1 MWNVAD
7 RQEVEMLPTLLSVGH
22 NHFPGIFDAVYVVNA
37 GWTHRSMWGI
47 IKRVLPKSALDKIIF
62 LDKRVDVER
71 VFDLDMLP
79 KSTFIIN
86 ILKGYGLI
94 VDLGGNDEMTFET
107 LRNPILKRY
116 SQPISRS
123 PALKAIT
130 PSTSS
135 TSIAE
140 VYHTAQNTP
149 SSSRRQSL
157 AAGMGLQMSRPP
169 PPPLEVDTT
178 TNENNSLSRQ
188 SSQTSS
194 PGGALKKIKSLSD
207 FHLCLSPS
215 RLAHLDVLSDS
226 DSDSDMEE
234 EVPRPT
240 LSHRRKT
247 NGQGDTRLRPGA
259 NVFGRVAGEDAR
271 SYSGRLQAHHA
282 KVLEGYRESRMV
294 EAFPG
299 RPIDAT
305 QGPEEAGPSNFHLET
320 NRIDRSSTPSAPT
333 TPGPPVPHPPTQ
345 EEEVRPISAFQSDL
359 NPYYGYPAVLAGT
372 TLRPR
377 YHRNRKRDLVKTLLF
392 LFILRIQ
399 SWRDGFERFLGLNNL
414 GTWHRN
420 YIKQDPGTGLI
431 HCSEGEKV
439 VKRVEKDWIWM
450 AITFILLRG
459 TWARILGGPLDAV
472 GLGGVRGMLGLV

>member
-62 LDKRVDVER
+62 LDKTADVGR

-79 KSTFIIN
+79 KSMFIIN
-86 ILKGYGLI
+86 ILKGYGLM

-107 LRNPILKRY
+107 LGNPILKRY

-130 PSTSS
+130 SSTSS

-140 VYHTAQNTP
+140 VYLTAQNTP

-169 PPPLEVDTT
+169 PPPPPLAIDTT
-178 TNENNSLSRQ
+178 SKDDTALSHQ
-188 SSQTSS
+188 SSRTSS

-207 FHLCLSPS
+207 FHLYLSPS

-226 DSDSDMEE
+226 DSDSDIEE
-234 EVPRPT
+234 DIPKPT
-240 LSHRRKT
+240 LVHRRKT
-247 NGQGDTRLRPGA
+247 NGPGDTRLRPGA
-259 NVFGRVAGEDAR
+259 NILGRVAEEDAR

-294 EAFPG
+294 EAFPS
-299 RPIDAT
+299 RPTDAAER
-305 QGPEEAGPSNFHLET
+305 PEEAGPLNLHLGT

-392 LFILRIQ
+392 
-399 SWRDGFERFLGLNNL
+399 
-414 GTWHRN
+414 
-420 YIKQDPGTGLI
+420 
-431 HCSEGEKV
+431 
-439 VKRVEKDWIWM
+439 
-450 AITFILLRG
+450 
-459 TWARILGGPLDAV
+459 
-472 GLGGVRGMLGLV
+472 

>member
-1 MWNVAD
+1 
-7 RQEVEMLPTLLSVGH
+7 MLPTLLSVGH

-62 LDKRVDVER
+62 LDKQADVER
-71 VFDLDMLP
+71 VFDLDVLP
-79 KSTFIIN
+79 KSTS
-86 ILKGYGLI
+86 ILEKGDELM

-107 LRNPILKRY
+107 LGNPILKRY
-116 SQPISRS
+116 SQPANRS
-123 PALKAIT
+123 PSLKAIT

-149 SSSRRQSL
+149 FSSRRQSL

-169 PPPLEVDTT
+169 PPPLPIEIDAVPQDDTA
-178 TNENNSLSRQ
+178 LSRQ
-188 SSQTSS
+188 SSRASS
-194 PGGALKKIKSLSD
+194 TGGALKKIKSLSD
-207 FHLCLSPS
+207 FHLYLSPS

-226 DSDSDMEE
+226 DSDSDIEGDIH
-234 EVPRPT
+234 RPT
-240 LSHRRKT
+240 LVNRRKM
-247 NGQGDTRLRPGA
+247 NGQRPGA
-259 NVFGRVAGEDAR
+259 NVLGRVAGEDAR

-282 KVLEGYRESRMV
+282 KVLEGYKDSRMV

-299 RPIDAT
+299 PSPETAA
-305 QGPEEAGPSNFHLET
+305 GSEEAGPSNLHPGPI
-320 NRIDRSSTPSAPT
+320 RMDRSSTPSAPT

-420 YIKQDPGTGLI
+420 YIKQDPGSGLI
-431 HCSEGEKV
+431 HSSEGGGEKV

>member
-1 MWNVAD
+1 
-7 RQEVEMLPTLLSVGH
+7 MLPTLLSVGH
-22 NHFPGIFDAVYVVNA
+22 NHFPGILDAVYVVNA

-62 LDKRVDVER
+62 LDKKADVER
-71 VFDLDMLP
+71 VFDLDILP
-79 KSTFIIN
+79 KSQFIVN
-86 ILKGYGLI
+86 LSKRHELMK
-94 VDLGGNDEMTFET
+94 DLGGNDDMSFET
-107 LRNPILKRY
+107 LGNPILKRY
-116 SQPISRS
+116 SQSTYRSPPLKPIS
-123 PALKAIT
+123 
-130 PSTSS
+130 PSGSS

-140 VYHTAQNTP
+140 IYHTAQNTP

-169 PPPLEVDTT
+169 PPPLEIDTT
-178 TNENNSLSRQ
+178 NKKDDIALSRQ
-188 SSQTSS
+188 SSRTSS

-207 FHLCLSPS
+207 FHLYLSPS

-226 DSDSDMEE
+226 DSDSDLEDPP
-234 EVPRPT
+234 PRVSLGRKRSDIVGSQRPRLQLGT
-240 LSHRRKT
+240 LGK
-247 NGQGDTRLRPGA
+247 
-259 NVFGRVAGEDAR
+259 VAGEDAR
-271 SYSGRLQAHHA
+271 TYSGRLQAHHA
-282 KVLEGYRESRMV
+282 KVLEGYKDSRMV

-299 RPIDAT
+299 RPLEMAE
-305 QGPEEAGPSNFHLET
+305 GKPGEAGSSSLHHGPTQIE
-320 NRIDRSSTPSAPT
+320 RSSTPSAPT
-333 TPGPPVPHPPTQ
+333 TPGPPVPYPPA
-345 EEEVRPISAFQSDL
+345 EGEVKPISAFQSDL

-420 YIKQDPGTGLI
+420 YIKQDPGTGLVTS
-431 HCSEGEKV
+431 SEGEKV

-459 TWARILGGPLDAV
+459 TWARILGGPLDAM
-472 GLGGVRGMLGLV
+472 GLGGMKGMLGLV

>member
-1 MWNVAD
+1 M
-7 RQEVEMLPTLLSVGH
+7 
-22 NHFPGIFDAVYVVNA
+22 
-37 GWTHRSMWGI
+37 
-47 IKRVLPKSALDKIIF
+47 
-62 LDKRVDVER
+62 
-71 VFDLDMLP
+71 
-79 KSTFIIN
+79 
-86 ILKGYGLI
+86 

-107 LRNPILKRY
+107 LGNPILKRY
-116 SQPISRS
+116 SQPIHRS
-123 PALKAIT
+123 PAKTIT
-130 PSTSS
+130 PSESS
-135 TSIAE
+135 TSTAE
-140 VYHTAQNTP
+140 IYHTAQNTP

-169 PPPLEVDTT
+169 PPPLEDETAADHDTA
-178 TNENNSLSRQ
+178 LSRQ
-188 SSQTSS
+188 SSRASS
-194 PGGALKKIKSLSD
+194 TGGALKKIKSLSD
-207 FHLCLSPS
+207 FHLYLSPS

-234 EVPRPT
+234 VTPKP
-240 LSHRRKT
+240 SIANRRKI
-247 NGQGDTRLRPGA
+247 NPQGDTRLRPGA
-259 NVFGRVAGEDAR
+259 NVLGKVDGEDAR
-271 SYSGRLQAHHA
+271 SYSERLQAHHA
-282 KVLEGYRESRMV
+282 KVLEGYKESRMV

-299 RPIDAT
+299 RPVDAAEAS
-305 QGPEEAGPSNFHLET
+305 EESGPSTLPFRMIGT
-320 NRIDRSSTPSAPT
+320 DRPSTPSAPT
-333 TPGPPVPHPPTQ
+333 TPGPPVPHPPPQ
-345 EEEVRPISAFQSDL
+345 EEEVQPISAFQSDL

-420 YIKQDPGTGLI
+420 YIKQDPGSGLI
-431 HCSEGEKV
+431 RSSEGEKV

-459 TWARILGGPLDAV
+459 TWARILGGPLDAI

>member
-1 MWNVAD
+1 MWREYLIWIYYRKVRPSFD
-7 RQEVEMLPTLLSVGH
+7 R
-22 NHFPGIFDAVYVVNA
+22 
-37 GWTHRSMWGI
+37 
-47 IKRVLPKSALDKIIF
+47 
-62 LDKRVDVER
+62 
-71 VFDLDMLP
+71 
-79 KSTFIIN
+79 
-86 ILKGYGLI
+86 KGDELM
-94 VDLGGNDEMTFET
+94 VDLGGNDEMAFET
-107 LRNPILKRY
+107 LGNPILKRY
-116 SQPISRS
+116 SQPAYRS
-123 PALKAIT
+123 PSLKAIT
-130 PSTSS
+130 PSGSS

-140 VYHTAQNTP
+140 VYQTAQTTP

-169 PPPLEVDTT
+169 PPPLEIDTT
-178 TNENNSLSRQ
+178 TKEDTALSRQ
-188 SSQTSS
+188 SSRTSLTE
-194 PGGALKKIKSLSD
+194 GALKKIKSLSD
-207 FHLCLSPS
+207 FHLYLSPS

-226 DSDSDMEE
+226 DSDSDIEE
-234 EVPRPT
+234 DIQRPT
-240 LSHRRKT
+240 LVHKRRSH
-247 NGQGDTRLRPGA
+247 GQGDGRPRPRM
-259 NVFGRVAGEDAR
+259 NILGRVAGEDAR
-271 SYSGRLQAHHA
+271 TYSGRLQAHHA

-299 RPIDAT
+299 PS
-305 QGPEEAGPSNFHLET
+305 PETAAGSQEAGSSNFHLET

-333 TPGPPVPHPPTQ
+333 TPGPPVTHPPTQ
-345 EEEVRPISAFQSDL
+345 EEEVQPISAFQSDL

-431 HCSEGEKV
+431 LSSEGGGEKV

-459 TWARILGGPLDAV
+459 TWARILGGPLDAM

>member
-1 MWNVAD
+1 M
-7 RQEVEMLPTLLSVGH
+7 
-22 NHFPGIFDAVYVVNA
+22 
-37 GWTHRSMWGI
+37 
-47 IKRVLPKSALDKIIF
+47 
-62 LDKRVDVER
+62 
-71 VFDLDMLP
+71 
-79 KSTFIIN
+79 
-86 ILKGYGLI
+86 

-107 LRNPILKRY
+107 LGNPILKRY

-130 PSTSS
+130 PSGSS

-169 PPPLEVDTT
+169 PPPLEIDTT
-178 TNENNSLSRQ
+178 TNETNSLSRQ
-188 SSQTSS
+188 SSRTSS

-207 FHLCLSPS
+207 FHLYLSPS

-226 DSDSDMEE
+226 DSDSDIEE
-234 EVPRPT
+234 DIPKPT
-240 LSHRRKT
+240 VVNRRKA

-271 SYSGRLQAHHA
+271 TYSGRLQAHHA

-299 RPIDAT
+299 PS
-305 QGPEEAGPSNFHLET
+305 PETAAGSQEAGPSNFHLGT

-431 HCSEGEKV
+431 HSSEGGGEKV

>member
-1 MWNVAD
+1 
-7 RQEVEMLPTLLSVGH
+7 MLPTLLSVGH

-62 LDKRVDVER
+62 LDKTADVGR

-79 KSTFIIN
+79 KSMFIIN
-86 ILKGYGLI
+86 ILKGYGLM

-107 LRNPILKRY
+107 LGNPILKRY

-130 PSTSS
+130 PSTYS

-169 PPPLEVDTT
+169 PPPLEIDTT

-188 SSQTSS
+188 SSRTSS

-207 FHLCLSPS
+207 FHLYLSPS

-234 EVPRPT
+234 EVPKPT
-240 LSHRRKT
+240 LAHRRKT

-259 NVFGRVAGEDAR
+259 NILGRVAGEDAR
-271 SYSGRLQAHHA
+271 TYSGRLQAHHA

-299 RPIDAT
+299 PS
-305 QGPEEAGPSNFHLET
+305 PETAAGSQEAGPSNFHLGT

-333 TPGPPVPHPPTQ
+333 TPGPPVPHLHPQESQ
-345 EEEVRPISAFQSDL
+345 EEGEVRPISAFQSDL

-431 HCSEGEKV
+431 HSSEGGGEKV
-439 VKRVEKDWIWM
+439 VKRVEKDWVWM

>member
-1 MWNVAD
+1 M
-7 RQEVEMLPTLLSVGH
+7 
-22 NHFPGIFDAVYVVNA
+22 
-37 GWTHRSMWGI
+37 
-47 IKRVLPKSALDKIIF
+47 
-62 LDKRVDVER
+62 
-71 VFDLDMLP
+71 
-79 KSTFIIN
+79 
-86 ILKGYGLI
+86 

-107 LRNPILKRY
+107 LGNPILKRY
-116 SQPISRS
+116 SQPVNR
-123 PALKAIT
+123 T
-130 PSTSS
+130 PPQTIAPSESS

-169 PPPLEVDTT
+169 PQPLEADTSHKDDT
-178 TNENNSLSRQ
+178 ALSRQ
-188 SSQTSS
+188 SSRASS
-194 PGGALKKIKSLSD
+194 TGGALKKIKSLSD
-207 FHLCLSPS
+207 FHLYLSPS

-226 DSDSDMEE
+226 DSDSDIEE
-234 EVPRPT
+234 DISKPS
-240 LSHRRKT
+240 LANRRKI
-247 NGQGDTRLRPGA
+247 NVQGDTRLRPGA
-259 NVFGRVAGEDAR
+259 NVLGRVAGEDAR
-271 SYSGRLQAHHA
+271 TYSGRLQAHHA
-282 KVLEGYRESRMV
+282 RILEGYKESRMV
-294 EAFPG
+294 EAFPS
-299 RPIDAT
+299 PSNEASNKS
-305 QGPEEAGPSNFHLET
+305 EESGPSNLPSRMIGT
-320 NRIDRSSTPSAPT
+320 DRSSTPSAPT

-345 EEEVRPISAFQSDL
+345 EEEVQPISAFQSDL

-399 SWRDGFERFLGLNNL
+399 SWRDGFERFLGLNNI
-414 GTWHRN
+414 GTWHRT
-420 YIKQDPGTGLI
+420 YIKQDPGSGLI
-431 HCSEGEKV
+431 RSSEGEKV

>member
-1 MWNVAD
+1 M
-7 RQEVEMLPTLLSVGH
+7 
-22 NHFPGIFDAVYVVNA
+22 
-37 GWTHRSMWGI
+37 
-47 IKRVLPKSALDKIIF
+47 
-62 LDKRVDVER
+62 
-71 VFDLDMLP
+71 
-79 KSTFIIN
+79 
-86 ILKGYGLI
+86 

-107 LRNPILKRY
+107 LGNPILKRY
-116 SQPISRS
+116 SQEHRS
-123 PALKAIT
+123 PMKTIT

-140 VYHTAQNTP
+140 VYHTAHNTP
-149 SSSRRQSL
+149 FASRRQSL

-169 PPPLEVDTT
+169 PPPPPLAIDNATDNDTA
-178 TNENNSLSRQ
+178 LSRQ
-188 SSQTSS
+188 SSRASS
-194 PGGALKKIKSLSD
+194 TGGALKKIKSLSD
-207 FHLCLSPS
+207 FHLYLSPS

-226 DSDSDMEE
+226 DSDSDIEDLPPR
-234 EVPRPT
+234 VSVGRKRSDLPRPQ
-240 LSHRRKT
+240 L
-247 NGQGDTRLRPGA
+247 GA
-259 NVFGRVAGEDAR
+259 LGKVAGEDAR
-271 SYSGRLQAHHA
+271 TYSGRLQAHHA
-282 KVLEGYRESRMV
+282 KVLEGYKDSRMV

-299 RPIDAT
+299 RPRPLDAA
-305 QGPEEAGPSNFHLET
+305 GRSEEAGPSNFHLGT
-320 NRIDRSSTPSAPT
+320 NRMDRSSTPSAPT
-333 TPGPPVPHPPTQ
+333 TPGAPVPHPPTQ
-345 EEEVRPISAFQSDL
+345 EEEVQPISAFQSDL

-420 YIKQDPGTGLI
+420 YIKQDPGSGLI
-431 HCSEGEKV
+431 RSSEGGGEKV

-459 TWARILGGPLDAV
+459 TWARILGGPLDAM